1 MERNDDVPATVAA
14 ESLQIPCTLNLA
26 SESRHHDPKFIKMAK
41 DQFTFKQ
48 EDYGAGQLEA
58 EIGSALKKH
67 GIVGARLKI
76 AELRQA
82 MSMDGKRGDHKLAA
96 YMHYTQST
104 ISSYQNVVRDIVFP
118 INQEELQRFLKSD
131 ALEAIISVA
140 KHIKDMPST
149 LKDLTG
155 NQIVKVE
162 VNFIPVPNGPEDIHS
177 LKYHDPAT

>member
-1 MERNDDVPATVAA
+1 MMTSLLLLQLNPNSAA
-14 ESLQIPCTLNLA
+14 PKLPSIRSGALQIPCTLNLA

-82 MSMDGKRGDHKLAA
+82 MSMDETYQGHAIDLKRFDRKPDR
-96 YMHYTQST
+96 QSRRY
-104 ISSYQNVVRDIVFP
+104 S
-118 INQEELQRFLKSD
+118 
-131 ALEAIISVA
+131 
-140 KHIKDMPST
+140 
-149 LKDLTG
+149 
-155 NQIVKVE
+155 
-162 VNFIPVPNGPEDIHS
+162 
-177 LKYHDPAT
+177 